1 MLATG
6 RPIVVLKSTA
16 IAPARPWLETLR
28 RRVAEALAGDLIQTT
43 LEAVVNE
50 ATRQRVSGK
59 PLTPILLDSIR
70 RATLA
75 VALLDSDD
83 NR

>member
-1 MLATG
+1 M
-6 RPIVVLKSTA
+6 
-16 IAPARPWLETLR
+16 R
-28 RRVAEALAGDLIQTT
+28 RRVAEALAGDRIHTT

-50 ATRQRVSGK
+50 ATHQRLSGK

-70 RATLA
+70 RATVA